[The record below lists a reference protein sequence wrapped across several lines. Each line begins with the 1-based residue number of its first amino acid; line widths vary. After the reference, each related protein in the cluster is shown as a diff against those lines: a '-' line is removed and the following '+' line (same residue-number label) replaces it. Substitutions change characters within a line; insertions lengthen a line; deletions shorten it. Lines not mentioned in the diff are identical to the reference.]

1 MLVIDKSLVV
11 NQSIF
16 YAGSAVVSC
25 SCRCLWFVCLF
36 YFLAIKMIWLDTKCC
51 HKNLQHR
58 KRSEL

>member
-1 MLVIDKSLVV
+1 MLVIDKSLVA

-16 YAGSAVVSC
+16 YAASAIVSC
-25 SCRCLWFVCLF
+25 SCRCLWLF